1 MLPNEG
7 QSIVFSVE
15 KRCYLLIP
23 LELPNSLASPRAS
36 VKMDEDGD
44 TIINEQLKRGKE
56 RRGLEGRRRREE
68 DAKRKQ
74 NKKMKIFFPS

>member
-1 MLPNEG
+1 M
-7 QSIVFSVE
+7 
-15 KRCYLLIP
+15 
-23 LELPNSLASPRAS
+23 
-36 VKMDEDGD
+36 KMDEDGD

-74 NKKMKIFFPS
+74 NKKMKIFFSIIKKLNQLENTDIQETNKKLRQNQ